1 MGPALGQDRAGSG
14 KVPLVR
20 TTRKGRAQLCRKDI
34 GPLDLE
40 GWGGR
45 EVETTPSCPLGWLR
59 EEQLRVGTA
68 MGWGKGM
75 IWFAASEVSDEGL
88 ISLQS
93 F

>member
-1 MGPALGQDRAGSG
+1 MGPALGQDRTGSG

-34 GPLDLE
+34 SPLDLE

-45 EVETTPSCPLGWLR
+45 EVETTLSCAPGWFQ
-59 EEQLRVGTA
+59 EEQLRVRNA

-75 IWFAASEVSDEGL
+75 
-88 ISLQS
+88 SLVCS
-93 F
+93 FRSLR

>member
-1 MGPALGQDRAGSG
+1 MGPALGQDRTGSG

-34 GPLDLE
+34 SPLDLE

-45 EVETTPSCPLGWLR
+45 EVEITLSCPPGWFR
-59 EEQLRVGTA
+59 EEQLRVRKA

-75 IWFAASEVSDEGL
+75 SL
-88 ISLQS
+88 ICSFRSLR
-93 F
+93 